1 MLYNETGRFYDLRV
15 VSAFLATGAA
25 GAAGATGAVEHTQE
39 DRNNPMS
46 KVPQQRKKG
55 ENH

>member
-1 MLYNETGRFYDLRV
+1 MLYNDTGRFDDLRV
-15 VSAFLATGAA
+15 VSAFLAT

-39 DRNNPMS
+39 DRNNTMS